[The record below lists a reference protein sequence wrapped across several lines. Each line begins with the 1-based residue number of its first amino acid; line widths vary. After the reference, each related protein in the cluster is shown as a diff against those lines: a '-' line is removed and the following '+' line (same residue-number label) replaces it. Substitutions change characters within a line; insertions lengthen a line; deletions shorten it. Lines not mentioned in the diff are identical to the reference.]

1 MMPLEPENQKHLE
14 AAQGYVELGMFMD
27 ANEELE
33 NIDPEVRHLAEILVV
48 RLEIHRAL
56 QKWELMQAVAKKLA
70 EYDPDD
76 VQWWVSWAYATRRA
90 ESIDAARHILA
101 LAIDIHPRKAIL
113 HYNLA
118 CYECQLGDI
127 TAAKK
132 HLDKTFRLDP
142 KYRIFALDDDDLM
155 PMWMMLGE

>member
-1 MMPLEPENQKHLE
+1 MSLEAENQKHLE
-14 AAQGYVELGMFMD
+14 AAQGFVELGMFMD

-33 NIDPEVRHLAEILVV
+33 EIDPEVRHLPEILAV
-48 RLEIHRAL
+48 RLEIYRAL
-56 QKWELMQAVAKKLA
+56 QKWELMQVVAKKLSQ
-70 EYDPDD
+70 YDPDE
-76 VQWWVSWAYATRRA
+76 VQWWISWADATRQA

-101 LAIDIHPRKAIL
+101 LALNNHPRKAIV

-132 HLDKTFRLDP
+132 YLDKAFKLDP
-142 KYRIFALDDDDLM
+142 KYSIVARDDEDLM
-155 PMWMMLGE
+155 PMWMMLGD